1 MLTLAER
8 ITQAIEAKGITQAA
22 LAKAAGVK
30 PSSVSDWIKGE
41 TKSLKALPLVRA
53 AHALGVSALWLAT
66 GEGPMKP
73 NDGLFAVEEA
83 RAPYGRP
90 PWPFPQL
97 SESAICG
104 MARDDRLRL
113 EGALMAAINQLG
125 MLETLRAA

>member
-1 MLTLAER
+1 MTLAER
-8 ITQAIEAKGITQAA
+8 ISQAIEAKGITQAA

-53 AHALGVSALWLAT
+53 AHVLGVSALWLAT

-73 NDGLFAVEEA
+73 HDGHFAVEET